1 MRRKL
6 LVTTIAALLV
16 VGAVIS
22 IAFSQGYGR
31 QEREFMPP
39 ANPGYVSGRGYDMGM
54 GFGRGPGSG
63 LYLGYGPG
71 MTDWAPPAG
80 LNFTE
85 EQVEKLQSLRTKFSK
100 ETLELHNEMQL
111 KAMELRNL
119 WTADE
124 LDDDAI
130 LAQTEEISE
139 LRNQL
144 QEKATRHR
152 LDMAKVLTKE
162 QRTQIISMRL
172 GRRSMGFGRQGPSP
186 YLESR
191 GYGYG
196 RRGKGSRPRRR
207 W

>member
-1 MRRKL
+1 MKRKFL
-6 LVTTIAALLV
+6 AITIAALLV

-31 QEREFMPP
+31 RDKEAIPP
-39 ANPGYVSGRGYDMGM
+39 GPGYGPEMMRAGH
-54 GFGRGPGSG
+54 GPGLG
-63 LYLGYGPG
+63 LCLGYGPG
-71 MTDWAPPAG
+71 MSGWASTAG
-80 LNFTE
+80 PNFTE

-124 LDDDAI
+124 LDDEAI
-130 LAQTEEISE
+130 LAQTKEISA

-162 QRTQIISMRL
+162 QRTQILSMRL
-172 GRRSMGFGRQGPSP
+172 GRRSMGFGRQGPRP
-186 YLESR
+186 GRESR
-191 GYGYG
+191 GYGHG
-196 RRGKGSRPRRR
+196 RRGKGRKPCRR